1 MKFNDEQLR
10 TVANLAQYYGHW
22 IDAARELRTL
32 RYRMAWKVRRGRH
45 YLYKIV
51 DSHGRGTSLGPRT
64 PKTEAL
70 MNDFRAHKQETL
82 QRERGSYASLDT
94 TCRMYRSLRLGAI
107 ASQAAA
113 ILREADLRG
122 LLGSSLIVV
131 GTSAMAAYEMEA
143 LSRFAVGMD
152 ATEDFDLA
160 WAGSTTLAV
169 KGGAAPVFGMLRA
182 VDPTFTVNLE
192 RTFQARNKAAYEVE
206 LLLAPSLA
214 ASLPRTEPLRPTAL
228 PEQEWLL
235 EGTPV
240 DQIVCGRD
248 ATPARIVA
256 PDPRWFA
263 LQKLWLADQ
272 PKRNPA
278 KRPKDRRQAE
288 VLLETIATEMV
299 HYPLDDAFEAS
310 LPSELRPYFARW
322 RERSGTLAGEVRR
335 W

>member
-32 RYRMAWKVRRGRH
+32 RHRMAWKVRRGRH

-51 DSHGRGTSLGPRT
+51 DSHGSGSSLGPRS
-64 PKTEAL
+64 PKTEMILTEFQA
-70 MNDFRAHKQETL
+70 RKQATL
-82 QRERGSYASLDT
+82 EREKGSYASLET

-131 GTSAMAAYEMEA
+131 GTSAMAAYEIEA

-160 WAGSTTLAV
+160 WAGNTALAV
-169 KGGAAPVFGMLRA
+169 KGIAAPVFGMLRA
-182 VDPTFTVNLE
+182 VDPTYTVNLE
-192 RTFQARNKAAYEVE
+192 RTFQARNKNAYEVE
-206 LLLAPSLA
+206 LLLAPSQA
-214 ASLPRTEPLRPTAL
+214 VSLPRTEPLRPTAL

-240 DQIVCGRD
+240 DQVVCGRD

-288 VLLETIATEMV
+288 VLLATVATEMV
-299 HYPLDDAFEAS
+299 RYPLDDAFEAS
-310 LPSELRPYFARW
+310 LPPELKPLFAQW
-322 RERSGTLAGEVRR
+322 QERSAASLARQRR

>member
-1 MKFNDEQLR
+1 VKFNDEQLR
-10 TVANLAQYYGHW
+10 TVANLNQYYASW
-22 IDAARELRTL
+22 IDAARVVRTL

-51 DSHGRGTSLGPRT
+51 DSHGRGSSLGPRSV
-64 PKTEAL
+64 KTEGVLADFLASKNEAL
-70 MNDFRAHKQETL
+70 E
-82 QRERGSYASLDT
+82 REKGSYASLDA

-122 LLGSSLIVV
+122 LLGTSLIVV
-131 GTSAMAAYEMEA
+131 GTSAMAAFEVEA
-143 LSRFAVGMD
+143 LSRFALGMD

-160 WAGSTTLAV
+160 WAGNTALAL
-169 KGGAAPVFGMLRA
+169 KGAAAPVFGMLKG
-182 VDPTFTVNLE
+182 VDPSYTVNLE
-192 RTFQARNKAAYEVE
+192 RTFQARNKDAYEVE

-214 ASLPRTEPLRPTAL
+214 SSFPRSEPLRPTAL

-235 EGTPV
+235 QGTPV
-240 DQIVCGRD
+240 DQVVCGRD

-256 PDPRWFA
+256 PDPRWYA
-263 LQKLWLADQ
+263 LQKLWLSDQ

-278 KRPKDRRQAE
+278 KRPKDRRQGE
-288 VLLETIATEMV
+288 VLLATIAAEMFR
-299 HYPLDDAFEAS
+299 YPLDDAFEAT
-310 LPSELRPYFARW
+310 LPGELKPYLVRW
-322 RERSGTLAGEVRR
+322 RDAAEASATPARR